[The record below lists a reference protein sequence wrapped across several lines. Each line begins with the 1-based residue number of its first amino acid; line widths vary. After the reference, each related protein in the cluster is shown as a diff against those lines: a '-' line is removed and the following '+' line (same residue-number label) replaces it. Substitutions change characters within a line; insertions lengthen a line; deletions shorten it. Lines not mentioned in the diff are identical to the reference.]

1 MNFNCS
7 KCLSTMNE
15 YKFVYN
21 EDNGDIGQIKTM
33 EDNIIKEITID
44 AVCENTKSEIMNM
57 DCVIYCTNCYFVCA
71 FPSKYI
77 DNEFLTKCDNVID
90 YYDNFLKDNIIHNF
104 TNINCENCSN
114 ILNQGKFTIEIIEET
129 QENFNNLSMP
139 NDFIKNI
146 MVYDNN
152 NNLIYSIEP
161 KDYNEYKELIEFNTD
176 ISKNLLYCSNCNY
189 IILNNLKKIKRYDL

>member
-57 DCVIYCTNCYFVCA
+57 DCVIYCTNCDFVCA

>member
-1 MNFNCS
+1 
-7 KCLSTMNE
+7 MNE

-21 EDNGDIGQIKTM
+21 ENNEDIGLIKNM
-33 EDNIIKEITID
+33 EDNIIKEISID

-57 DCVIYCTNCYFVCA
+57 DCVLYCTNCDFVCA
-71 FPSKYI
+71 FPSKYV
-77 DNEFLTKCDNVID
+77 DNEFFTKCDNIID

-129 QENFNNLSMP
+129 QENLNNLSMP
-139 NDFIKNI
+139 TDFIKNI

-161 KDYNEYKELIEFNTD
+161 SDYEEYKELINFNTD
-176 ISKNLLYCSNCNY
+176 ISKNLLYCSNCKY
-189 IILNNLKKIKRYDL
+189 IILNNLKKINRYDL

>member
-1 MNFNCS
+1 MNIKCS
-7 KCLSTMNE
+7 KCSSTMNE

-21 EDNGDIGQIKTM
+21 ENNEDIGLIKNM
-33 EDNIIKEITID
+33 EDNIIKEISID

-57 DCVIYCTNCYFVCA
+57 DCVLYCTNCDFVCA
-71 FPSKYI
+71 FPSKYV
-77 DNEFLTKCDNVID
+77 DNEFFTKCDNIID

-129 QENFNNLSMP
+129 QENLNNLSMP
-139 NDFIKNI
+139 TDFIKNI

-161 KDYNEYKELIEFNTD
+161 SDYEEYKELINFNTD
-176 ISKNLLYCSNCNY
+176 ISKNLLYCSNCKY
-189 IILNNLKKIKRYDL
+189 IILNNLKKINRYDL